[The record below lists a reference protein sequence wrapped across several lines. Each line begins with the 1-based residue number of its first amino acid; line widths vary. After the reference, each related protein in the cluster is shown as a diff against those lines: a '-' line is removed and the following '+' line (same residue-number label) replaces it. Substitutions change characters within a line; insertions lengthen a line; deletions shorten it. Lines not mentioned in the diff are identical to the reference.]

1 MESFHLCPFC
11 ASPLDDGRETS
22 RDHIFGKAFGGRVT
36 VPCCRDCNSFI
47 GHDVEGLLHAPNSL
61 LAFARAGA
69 GLPGKPPRGK
79 YKHDETPVELH
90 WGVGE
95 AIPRHPD
102 VHVNLEEDGFL

>member
-47 GHDVEGLLHAPNSL
+47 GHDVEGLLHAPKQLVGLRSSRSWTSRET
-61 LAFARAGA
+61 APREEQAR
-69 GLPGKPPRGK
+69 
-79 YKHDETPVELH
+79 
-90 WGVGE
+90 
-95 AIPRHPD
+95 
-102 VHVNLEEDGFL
+102 